1 MLAKHAAGMA
11 GAPPVMDIHEFLA
24 GGAGETGH
32 PGLAPARNE
41 LPTGRVTW
49 HDPCH
54 LGRGLWLTREP
65 REIIAALPGVEYVES
80 GELSCCGGGGV
91 FGLTHYGLSLKVG
104 MARAEEI
111 AATGAGLVVTG
122 CPGCRLQLTDALS
135 RLDSPAKV
143 VHTVELLGGS
153 P

>member
-1 MLAKHAAGMA
+1 
-11 GAPPVMDIHEFLA
+11 
-24 GGAGETGH
+24 
-32 PGLAPARNE
+32 
-41 LPTGRVTW
+41 
-49 HDPCH
+49 
-54 LGRGLWLTREP
+54 
-65 REIIAALPGVEYVES
+65 
-80 GELSCCGGGGV
+80 
-91 FGLTHYGLSLKVG
+91 

-135 RLDSPAKV
+135 RLGSPAKV